1 MSEEQVPPPPEG
13 FSPFAR
19 GPFTNHNGP
28 FFHRQDDDGG
38 FEHAFYA
45 LRRHCNGMG
54 IVHGGMLTTFL
65 DGLLARAVVRA
76 TGGAAVTVHLS
87 VDFLSMARAGDWVF
101 GDARVTRRARD
112 LVFVEGRVR
121 VGAREVLRG
130 SGVFKPVR
138 RRID

>member
-1 MSEEQVPPPPEG
+1 MPPPPEG
-13 FSPFAR
+13 FEPSQR
-19 GPFTNHNGP
+19 GPFTTHNGP
-28 FFHRQDDDGG
+28 FFHRPRPDGG

-65 DGLLARAVVRA
+65 DGVLARAVVNA
-76 TGGAAVTVHLS
+76 IDSAAVTVHLS

-101 GDARVTRRARD
+101 GDARVTRKARD

-121 VGAREVLRG
+121 VGEREVLRG